1 MNERIKELRRQV
13 FADTDEIL
21 AAGARDNNAKI
32 LLDIMS
38 VPGNKQLADLFF
50 EKFAELIVRECMSL
64 MNQEQEYY
72 SKPASYESREYYERC
87 RAKEDAFDD
96 AARIIKNHFGVEE

>member
-13 FADTDEIL
+13 FAETDEIL

-50 EKFAELIVRECMSL
+50 EKFAELIVRECATIA
-64 MNQEQEYY
+64 NEPGARVPGYY
-72 SKPASYESREYYERC
+72 
-87 RAKEDAFDD
+87 
-96 AARIIKNHFGVEE
+96 IKKHFGVEE